1 MDNSTKTEVILNSFF
16 CNIKNLSIP
25 QYNETESLSQKIGDS
40 LMKTVLKYRSHP
52 RINLIKENG
61 NSNLCS
67 SFYQIER
74 DEIIKEINNIK
85 RNKATQ
91 STDIPTK
98 LIKENSDIF
107 VNLILETVK
116 TISRYVFQR
125 H

>member
-1 MDNSTKTEVILNSFF
+1 
-16 CNIKNLSIP
+16 
-25 QYNETESLSQKIGDS
+25 
-40 LMKTVLKYRSHP
+40 MKTVLKYRSHP

-116 TISRYVFQR
+116 TISHYVFQR

>member
-74 DEIIKEINNIK
+74 DEIIKEINNLK

-116 TISRYVFQR
+116 TISHYVFQR